1 MKNSRILK
9 KQILRL
15 QYLETEYEEC
25 LETHDEAKKEFE
37 IAVRTLH
44 HKLNIFDEDL
54 DRPPASSKSESIDY
68 ANLSQAESSEEEI
81 QKNKP
86 DIPPWAKKLFRQ
98 VVKLTHP
105 DKLPDNLDNDTQ
117 DRLSAAYQDI
127 KEAINTYDFVKIA
140 LIAQDLNIDLKR
152 ITVEDFSMFRKKE
165 IELQEQIKKIKTSIF
180 WTWSISTIE
189 QKDQIIQE
197 FLKSKGWTTSQS
209 ARKKSRKDKHPGQS
223 IAWARGNSFKK
234 EEKK

>member
-1 MKNSRILK
+1 MSLK
-9 KQILRL
+9 
-15 QYLETEYEEC
+15 
-25 LETHDEAKKEFE
+25 
-37 IAVRTLH
+37 
-44 HKLNIFDEDL
+44 
-54 DRPPASSKSESIDY
+54 PESIDY
-68 ANLSQAESSEEEI
+68 TNPPQAELCEEEI

-86 DIPPWAKKLFRQ
+86 VIPTWAKKLFRQ

-105 DKLPDNLDNDTQ
+105 DKLSGNIDKDTQ

-127 KEAINTYDFVKIA
+127 KEAMNTYDFVKIA
-140 LIAQDLNIDLKR
+140 LIAQDLNINLKSVV
-152 ITVEDFSMFRKKE
+152 VEDFVMFRKKE

-180 WTWSISTIE
+180 WIWSISTIE

-209 ARKKSRKDKHPGQS
+209 ARKKSRKSKHPGQS

>member
-1 MKNSRILK
+1 MKNSRIFK

-25 LETHDEAKKEFE
+25 LEIHDESKQEFE

-44 HKLNIFDEDL
+44 YKLNIFDEDL
-54 DRPPASSKSESIDY
+54 DRPVVSLKPESIDY
-68 ANLSQAESSEEEI
+68 TNPPQAELSEEEI

-86 DIPPWAKKLFRQ
+86 VIPTWAKKLFRQ

-105 DKLPDNLDNDTQ
+105 DKLSGNIDKDTQ
-117 DRLSAAYQDI
+117 DRLSAAYQDT
-127 KEAINTYDFVKIA
+127 KEAMDAYDFVKIA
-140 LIAQDLNIDLKR
+140 LIAQDLNINLKSVV
-152 ITVEDFSMFRKKE
+152 VEDFVMFRKKE

-180 WTWSISTIE
+180 WIWSISTIE

-209 ARKKSRKDKHPGQS
+209 ARKKSRKSKHPGQS